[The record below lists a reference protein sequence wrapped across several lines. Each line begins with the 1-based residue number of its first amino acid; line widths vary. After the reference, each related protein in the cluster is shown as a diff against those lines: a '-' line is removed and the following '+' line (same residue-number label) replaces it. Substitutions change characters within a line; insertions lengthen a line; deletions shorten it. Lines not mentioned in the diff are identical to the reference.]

1 MKGLCYNG
9 SEKLNV
15 NGEIEIMKC
24 MRKQKYI
31 INFILIILSI
41 GMILLNLFFV
51 DMPRWIGAVL
61 MLAIFGLGVWLW
73 IGKKKLALNI
83 VMTVVNVLTLI
94 IGFVGV
100 YCNPYWN
107 SISFRK
113 NVDYYCLNY
122 DEIITYEDALCDL
135 DYAMKHLEESHPLF
149 ISGLSD
155 DMEALYETAR
165 ENLKSYESI
174 TANILCKEIQQ
185 FFSSMG
191 DGHTYIFANFQEYHY
206 LKHKYNHDIAGDV
219 LVGINN
225 RSIEELFEEKK
236 ALFSYETES
245 YGMNRLKSYLST
257 VEDLDYLGI
266 NLENGI
272 IYTYETAEGERVDCT
287 YYREDFVTYDEY
299 MAFNNITDTS
309 QENEDYEFVSYE
321 IIPECDLAVLVLYSC
336 NYNDEYKECLKSMF
350 TEVKE
355 KGINNVCVDL
365 GNNGGGNSLVA
376 NEFIRYLDINT
387 YKSWGQDW
395 RLGPFIINS
404 KGNTINNERN
414 HELLFTGNVYALT
427 SVFTYSSAMDFAML
441 LTDNNIGTIIG
452 EASGNR
458 PGSYGDITVFKL
470 QKSGLVMQVSTKKW
484 YRVDTDC
491 LDEFIEPD
499 IKCES
504 GQALEVLKLTCK
516 EKGYVD

>member
-1 MKGLCYNG
+1 MK
-9 SEKLNV
+9 
-15 NGEIEIMKC
+15 
-24 MRKQKYI
+24 KQKLI
-31 INFILIILSI
+31 INFILIILSVAV
-41 GMILLNLFFV
+41 ILFNLFLI

-61 MLAIFGLGVWLW
+61 MLAIIGSDIWLW
-73 IGKKKLALNI
+73 IGKKKLFLNI
-83 VMTVVNVLTLI
+83 VMTIVNVLTLVI
-94 IGFVGV
+94 VLAGI

-113 NVDYYCLNY
+113 NADYYCVNY
-122 DEIITYEDALCDL
+122 DEVITYEDALRDL
-135 DYAMKHLEESHPLF
+135 DCAMKHLEESHPLF

-155 DMEALYETAR
+155 DMKALYETAC
-165 ENLKSYESI
+165 ENLKNHERI

-185 FFSSMG
+185 IFSSMG
-191 DGHTYIFANFQEYHY
+191 DGHTCIFANFQDFHY
-206 LKHKYNHDIAGDV
+206 LKHKYNHDIAEDV

-245 YGMNRLKSYLST
+245 YGINRLKSYLST

-272 IYTYETAEGERVDCT
+272 IYTYVTAEGERVDYT
-287 YYREDFVTYDEY
+287 YYQEDFVTYDEY
-299 MAFNNITDTS
+299 MTFNSITDTS

-321 IIPECDLAVLVLYSC
+321 IIPECDLAVLTLYSC

-355 KGINNVCVDL
+355 KGIDNVCVDL
-365 GNNGGGNSLVA
+365 RNNGGGNSLVA
-376 NEFIRYLDINT
+376 NEFIRYLDIDT
-387 YKSWGQDW
+387 YKSWGGDW
-395 RLGPFIINS
+395 RLGPFIIKL
-404 KGNTINNERN
+404 KGSTINNERSK
-414 HELLFTGNVYALT
+414 ELLFTGNVYVLT

-441 LTDNNIGTIIG
+441 LTDNNLGTIIG

-470 QKSGLVMQVSTKKW
+470 PKSGLVMQVSTKKW
-484 YRVDTDC
+484 YRVDTEC

-504 GQALEVLKLTCK
+504 SQALDVLKSICEGK
-516 EKGYVD
+516 E

>member
-1 MKGLCYNG
+1 MKKR
-9 SEKLNV
+9 KL
-15 NGEIEIMKC
+15 
-24 MRKQKYI
+24 I
-31 INFILIILSI
+31 INLILIILSVAV
-41 GMILLNLFFV
+41 ILFNLFLV
-51 DMPRWIGAVL
+51 DMPRWIGAIL
-61 MLAIFGLGVWLW
+61 MLAIVGSDVWLW
-73 IGKKKLALNI
+73 VGKKKLVLNI

-94 IGFVGV
+94 IVFVGA

-113 NVDYYCLNY
+113 NADYYCVNY
-122 DEIITYEDALCDL
+122 DEVITYEDALRDL
-135 DYAMKHLEESHPLF
+135 DCAMEHLEESHPLF

-165 ENLKSYESI
+165 ENLKNYERI

-185 FFSSMG
+185 IFSSMG
-191 DGHTYIFANFQEYHY
+191 DGHTYIVANFREFHY
-206 LKHKYNHDIAGDV
+206 LKHKYNHDIAGDS
-219 LVGINN
+219 LVEINN
-225 RSIEELFEEKK
+225 CSIEELFAEKK
-236 ALFSYETES
+236 GLFSYETES
-245 YGMNRLKSYLST
+245 YGINRLKSYLST
-257 VEDLDYLGI
+257 AEDLDYLGI
-266 NLENGI
+266 SLENGV
-272 IYTYETAEGERVDCT
+272 IYTYVTAEGERVDCT

-299 MAFNNITDTS
+299 MTFNNIADTS

-336 NYNDEYKECLKSMF
+336 NYNDQYKECLKTMF

-365 GNNGGGNSLVA
+365 RDNGGGNSLVA
-376 NEFIRYLDINT
+376 NEFISYLDIDT

-395 RLGPFIINS
+395 RLGPFIIKS
-404 KGNTINNERN
+404 KGSTIHNERN
-414 HELLFTGNVYALT
+414 KELLFTGNVYALT

-441 LTDNNIGTIIG
+441 LTDNNLGTIIG

-458 PGSYGDITVFKL
+458 PGSYGDITIFKL
-470 QKSGLVMQVSTKKW
+470 PKSGLVMQVSTKKW
-484 YRVDTDC
+484 YRVDTEC

-504 GQALEVLKLTCK
+504 SRALDVLILIV
-516 EKGYVD
+516 EYNE